1 MKTNV
6 QNFEHQRSKKKKKKK
21 KKKIQLRKSE
31 ENELASI
38 RVNIVLSGLKRAFM
52 GLKHIYRIKKS
63 SYLYSV
69 RIFPFYSMWDVTNTL

>member
-6 QNFEHQRSKKKKKKK
+6 QNFEHQRSKK

-38 RVNIVLSGLKRAFM
+38 RVNNVLSRLKRAFM
-52 GLKHIYRIKKS
+52 ALKHIYRIKKS

-69 RIFPFYSMWDVTNTL
+69 RNFPFYSMWDVTNTL